1 MSTWRRKRALA
12 LFLRFFIKVVKAFID
27 EHPSF
32 PSNVDLVFKEVF
44 CIFVGREIG
53 KLGIIGVSQVSD
65 VGVVGFS
72 GSLRESGVVVVV
84 AVHRQDDQ

>member
-12 LFLRFFIKVVKAFID
+12 LFLRFFIKVVKTFID
-27 EHPSF
+27 QHPSF